1 MSHQF
6 DSLSDDI
13 KIDISDKMNEE
24 AFTAV
29 WSPITTQIGAYDFET
44 FIKAKQMIDNL

>member
-24 AFTAV
+24 VFTVV
-29 WSPITTQIGAYDFET
+29 WSPITTQIGAYDFEI
-44 FIKAKQMIDNL
+44 FIKVK